1 MPIDYRVD
9 HEHRLVL
16 AEGRGDV
23 TAEDIFKYQREAWGR
38 ADVQGYDEVVD
49 MSAVGRIVEPTREG
63 IRAIAELSSSMDP
76 PGGGGKFAIVAPQ
89 DVAFGLGRMYEAYR
103 DLVGGE
109 PKRVAVFRERAAA
122 MQWIADPAAEL
133 PIPKPGR

>member
-23 TAEDIFKYQREAWGR
+23 TAEDIFGYRGEAGGR
-38 ADVQGYDEVVD
+38 AEVHGYDEIVD
-49 MSAVGRIVEPTREG
+49 MSPVGRIVEPTREG

-76 PGGGGKFAIVAPQ
+76 AGGGGKFAVVAPQ

-122 MQWIADPAAEL
+122 MEWIANPAAE
-133 PIPKPGR
+133 IPTPQPG